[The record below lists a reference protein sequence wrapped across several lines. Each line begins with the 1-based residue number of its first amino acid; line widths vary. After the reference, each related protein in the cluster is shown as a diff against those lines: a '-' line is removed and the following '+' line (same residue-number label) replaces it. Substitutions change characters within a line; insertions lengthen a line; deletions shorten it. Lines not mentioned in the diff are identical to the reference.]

1 MPGQLKL
8 GPALT
13 MIRRAL
19 PLFALLLAGC
29 AAEES
34 ANQAAAA
41 DEVRM
46 APGLWEIRS
55 AVTAARA
62 PNLPIVVRDRLIGPR
77 PSRRLCIT
85 AAQAADAS
93 FLAQRQGDCVQRG
106 MALRGGR
113 LSGTMQCVQQGS
125 APGTV
130 TLDGAYEPERYA
142 LRMAMEE
149 PMPDGTILRLDIV
162 TAGRRIGDC

>member
-1 MPGQLKL
+1 
-8 GPALT
+8 
-13 MIRRAL
+13 MIRRAI
-19 PLFALLLAGC
+19 PLFALLAAGC

-34 ANQAAAA
+34 VNQIAA
-41 DEVRM
+41 DTVRI

-93 FLAQRQGDCVQRG
+93 FLAQRQGDCVQRSVT
-106 MALRGGR
+106 LRGGR
-113 LSGTMQCVQQGS
+113 LTGTMQCVQQGS
-125 APGTV
+125 APGAV

-142 LRMAMEE
+142 LRMAMAE
-149 PMPDGTILRLDIV
+149 PMPDGTTLRLDIV

>member
-1 MPGQLKL
+1 MPGRLKV

-13 MIRRAL
+13 MTRPTV
-19 PLFALLLAGC
+19 PLLALLLAGC

-34 ANQAAAA
+34 ANQSAA
-41 DEVRM
+41 DELRI

-55 AVTAARA
+55 AVTGARA
-62 PNLPIVVRDRLIGPR
+62 PNLPIVVRDRLVGPR

-93 FLAQRQGDCVQRG
+93 FLAQRQGDCVQR
-106 MALRGGR
+106 AVTLRGSR

-125 APGTV
+125 APGRV
-130 TLDGAYEPERYA
+130 TLDGAYESERYA

-149 PMPDGTILRLDIV
+149 PMPDGTTLRLDIV